1 MQALHRKQLKL
12 WMFVL
17 DIDGCII
24 HIGNIVVNRKLEKS
38 ITLYPMPNEW
48 IICQLDYL
56 VPRIFIHASNAWD
69 LYMPSIIE
77 SFAKI
82 VNSCN

>member
-1 MQALHRKQLKL
+1 
-12 WMFVL
+12 MFVL

-38 ITLYPMPNEW
+38 ITLYPMPNER

-56 VPRIFIHASNAWD
+56 VPRIFIHASNA
-69 LYMPSIIE
+69 
-77 SFAKI
+77 
-82 VNSCN
+82 